1 MSAISSVEFFERL
14 KTIIAVPCHCRKVTI
29 VAEINEPVFVEWA
42 CYAEDSK
49 EAVRQSTGEDTT

>member
-14 KTIIAVPCHCRKVTI
+14 KTIIAVPRHCRKVTI

-49 EAVRQSTGEDTT
+49 EAVRQSTGEGTT